1 MNKYKSSY
9 INFNNFLIK
18 IINLT
23 KLMRLHSP
31 VGFILLAI
39 STFIAIIFNAKLL
52 NIKLLELKEIIY
64 LFMLGALIMRS
75 AGCVIN
81 DIFDK
86 KFDQKVNRTKN
97 RPIASEN
104 VSKKEAIILLTIL
117 STIGLTI
124 LLQFN
129 NITILAGTI
138 IAIAIIIYPLCKRFT
153 FYPQIF
159 LGITFN
165 SSILLSALAIK
176 SQITLIDIFLY
187 FALTIWTII
196 YDTIYAFQDIKDDVT
211 IGVKSIAIKIHN
223 KKPKIILK
231 LLALLMFILLMTAGH
246 LANFNAIYII
256 INLIATLILMAIIDN
271 CDLEKSNKIANS
283 FKANQIVGLFMILA
297 ILLG

>member
-1 MNKYKSSY
+1 MNKYKSPY

-18 IINLT
+18 ATNLA
-23 KLMRLHSP
+23 KLMRLNSP

-39 STFIAIIFNAKLL
+39 STFIAILFNAKLL
-52 NIKLLELKEIIY
+52 NIKLSELKEIIY

-86 KFDQKVNRTKN
+86 KFDQKVSRTKN

-104 VSKKEAIILLTIL
+104 VSRKEALILLATL
-117 STIGLTI
+117 LAIGLTI

-129 NITILAGTI
+129 NITIFAGII

-176 SQITLIDIFLY
+176 SQITLSDIFLY
-187 FALTIWTII
+187 LALMIWTII
-196 YDTIYAFQDIKDDVT
+196 YDTIYAFQDMKDDVK
-211 IGVKSIAIKIHN
+211 IGVKSIAIKIYDKN
-223 KKPKIILK
+223 PKMILK
-231 LLALLMFILLMTAGH
+231 SLALLMFILLMIAGN
-246 LANFNAIYII
+246 LANFSAIYIV

-283 FKANQIVGLFMILA
+283 FRANQIVGLFMILA

>member
-129 NITILAGTI
+129 NITILAGAI

>member
-1 MNKYKSSY
+1 
-9 INFNNFLIK
+9 
-18 IINLT
+18 
-23 KLMRLHSP
+23 MRLHSP

>member
-1 MNKYKSSY
+1 
-9 INFNNFLIK
+9 
-18 IINLT
+18 
-23 KLMRLHSP
+23 MRLHSP

-129 NITILAGTI
+129 NITILAGAI